1 MIYTVGISDGN
12 VFEVLNTSL
21 ATDCLMSLSPSIR
34 YYCHVHSASSM
45 LAILECADILRRA
58 MAARLESKLVERNG
72 EGNSFERRLMSIK
85 RLAQARDYAEKIV
98 LQISLNDCKWNVSK
112 AARELG
118 VNRKT
123 AMRLMAKHGIKRPE
137 K

>member
-1 MIYTVGISDGN
+1 
-12 VFEVLNTSL
+12 
-21 ATDCLMSLSPSIR
+21 
-34 YYCHVHSASSM
+34 M
-45 LAILECADILRRA
+45 LAILECANILRRA